1 MNLKEFKKRN
11 TEAVAYLQSTK
22 GQPTDTEKASEC
34 LKVINL
40 QNNYR
45 NLFNIKLKDFM
56 SYFNEY
62 LEANNK
68 QGNQPA
74 TGLIINE
81 IKTDKTEFDD
91 KYSSN
96 PEPTTLLATTYVVSI
111 ILKNTDEVI
120 PVVQGKQSLVTNKP
134 ELKEKPVTAQEIRK
148 TGNVKN
154 IEFNLLSNKYLH
166 IPSTQNSQPNIEVSS
181 LDIDECLW
189 FIVQKNLEAQKQ
201 ARISAIDTQRKELKE
216 EKTVLQKNDDLNLL
230 MQ

>member
-22 GQPTDTEKASEC
+22 GQPIDTEKASEC

-45 NLFNIKLKDFM
+45 NLFNIELKDFM
-56 SYFNEY
+56 NYFNEY
-62 LEANNK
+62 LEANSE

-81 IKTDKTEFDD
+81 IKTDKTEFND

-96 PEPTTLLATTYVVSI
+96 PEPTTLLTTTYVVSI

-120 PVVQGKQSLVTNKP
+120 PVAQGKQSLVTNKP

-148 TGNVKN
+148 SGNVKN

-181 LDIDECLW
+181 IDIDECLW